1 MTTPNPSDPG
11 LPSSVNMSPEERPD
25 VGGRERRLLA
35 KYPLHICLMVQA
47 AAKALEEG
55 RAEIR
60 DGVLVLRPTEDCSQK
75 GLDSRAN
82 TL

>member
-1 MTTPNPSDPG
+1 
-11 LPSSVNMSPEERPD
+11 MSEDMDTEAMRSE
-25 VGGRERRLLA
+25 GRERRLLA
-35 KYPLHICLMVQA
+35 KYPLHICLMVKA
-47 AAKALEEG
+47 AAKALEDG

-60 DGVLVLRPTEDCSQK
+60 DGVLVLRPMEDSSQK